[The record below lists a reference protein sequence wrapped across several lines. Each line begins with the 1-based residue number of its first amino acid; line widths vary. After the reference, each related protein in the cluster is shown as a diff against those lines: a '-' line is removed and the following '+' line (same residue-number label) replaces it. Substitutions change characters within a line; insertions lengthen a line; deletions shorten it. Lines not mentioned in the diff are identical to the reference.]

1 MFREFSLSMRLAEL
15 GQSFLGAVLLWR
27 GIGSQLDREF
37 VPQLSRL
44 HRAAHLLEELSSRDD
59 VGTYAQALARALD
72 TTHSAILAVE
82 LRHRHLLLK
91 EASTMLRDTDPLQR
105 SVWKRI
111 ETLDAYGSSIKA
123 SAIVMGYLVEATC
136 NLDSIV
142 WAISYRRGN
151 IRKIIEPCLQ
161 EFERKII
168 QAHRDLPML
177 DIDRW

>member
-1 MFREFSLSMRLAEL
+1 
-15 GQSFLGAVLLWR
+15 
-27 GIGSQLDREF
+27 
-37 VPQLSRL
+37 
-44 HRAAHLLEELSSRDD
+44 
-59 VGTYAQALARALD
+59 
-72 TTHSAILAVE
+72 
-82 LRHRHLLLK
+82 
-91 EASTMLRDTDPLQR
+91 MLRDTDPLQR